1 MKKLSTI
8 FICLLMIFTCAMA
21 GCASFSID
29 KVKYYNEVLATVG
42 EEKITRYDL
51 LSAYNSYGKSYYA
64 TQLGESEEQALASTL
79 DLLIDREVLYQ
90 YGVENN
96 DLYKP
101 TEYQV
106 NEIVK
111 EMFNSLDS
119 EMESFVKTSKKLL
132 NIKEDETTSSDESS
146 SDEKYLLED
155 YAYKKRAVIVKKDG
169 VDTIEI
175 IEEEPEIVHQ
185 YLSSEYLK
193 DHTKKGIVNEIKS
206 KYLSH
211 FSEELTETE
220 GNYAKA
226 IENKS
231 IELLAESLIDYE
243 KYLRDEDGDE
253 YSKNTAD
260 LLYRYFERNF
270 TSQIKSQYLEN
281 IRTYYLKNIQTY
293 NIELLNTEFAKL
305 TKASYNKYN
314 DEDEVE
320 DYKEDIKAIG
330 TDGDSVLYHPTME
343 DGTQVGYFIHT
354 LINFSDEQKSDI
366 ENLEEEKDETI
377 KQAKKALIVK
387 NTTAKARNLET
398 GIVEEDAEVVT
409 LEEILEEYNTIT
421 GTYEEKLAKF
431 VNFMFKYTGDHKS
444 TLVQGMPYVVG
455 TNGVS
460 QMEEAFTNESI
471 KLMETGIPGAMTT
484 VNSVSD
490 IMSAAITSYGIHFVF
505 YVSDVNSYDV
515 DANDYNS
522 TYISAENIDK
532 KEHLNLYTKVLNPL
546 TGETYFDMLFNKVYP
561 AESSSNHSSNNDY
574 DKYEDNILTNTK
586 NTEKHKVTKYSSK
599 IKGTKTA
606 L

>member
-111 EMFNSLDS
+111 EMFDSLDS
-119 EMESFVKTSKKLL
+119 EMESYIETSKKLL
-132 NIKEDETTSSDESS
+132 DIKIDEKTTDESS
-146 SDEKYLLED
+146 SETAYLLED
-155 YAYKKRAVIVKKDG
+155 YAYKKRAVVVKKDG

-193 DHTKKGIVNEIKS
+193 DHTKKGIVNEIKT
-206 KYLSH
+206 KYLAH
-211 FSEELTETE
+211 YSETLQETE
-220 GNYAKA
+220 GDFAKA

-243 KYLRDEDGDE
+243 KYLRDDNGKEF
-253 YSKNTAD
+253 SKNTSD
-260 LLYRYFERNF
+260 LIYRYFERTF
-270 TSQIKSQYLEN
+270 SSQIKSQYLEN
-281 IRTYYLKNIQTY
+281 IQNYYLKNIQVY
-293 NIELLNTEFAKL
+293 NIELLNTEFTKL

-314 DEDEVE
+314 DSDEAE
-320 DYKEDIKAIG
+320 DYKSDIKAIG
-330 TDGDSVLYHPTME
+330 TDGDSVLYHPTMT
-343 DGTQVGYFIHT
+343 DGTKVGYFIHT

-366 ENLEEEKDETI
+366 ENLEEEKDATI
-377 KQAKKALIVK
+377 KEAKKALIVK
-387 NTTAKARNLET
+387 NTTAKARNIET
-398 GIVEEDAEVVT
+398 GLVEEDAEVVT
-409 LEEILEEYNTIT
+409 LEEILEEYNNIT
-421 GTYEEKLAKF
+421 GTYEEKLSQF
-431 VNFMFKYTGDHKS
+431 INFMFKYTGDYQS

-471 KLMETGIPGAMTT
+471 KLMETGIPGAMTS
-484 VNSVSD
+484 VNSVSE
-490 IMSAAITSYGIHFVF
+490 IMNAAITSYGIHFVF
-505 YVSDVNSYDV
+505 YVSDVNAYDVESYD
-515 DANDYNS
+515 YNA
-522 TYISAENIDK
+522 TYIAEENIAG

-561 AESSSNHSSNNDY
+561 AQSSSNHSSNNDY
-574 DKYEDNILTNTK
+574 SAYEETILTNAK
-586 NTEKHKVTKYSSK
+586 NTEKHKVTKYTSK